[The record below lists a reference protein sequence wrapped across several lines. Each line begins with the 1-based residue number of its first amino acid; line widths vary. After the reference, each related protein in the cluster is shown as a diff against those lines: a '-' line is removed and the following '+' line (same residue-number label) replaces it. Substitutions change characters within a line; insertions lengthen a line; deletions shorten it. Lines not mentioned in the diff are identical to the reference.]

1 MLTVH
6 SFVVGYIIGVACG
19 ILACRQHLVIIL
31 FPSVDR
37 VCVRAVV
44 CVSVV
49 LCVCTLSGSVG
60 RRRAA
65 AGFVVRSKAVNLSR

>member
-37 VCVRAVV
+37 VCVRAVCV
-44 CVSVV
+44 CVCA
-49 LCVCTLSGSVG
+49 LCCTLSGSVG

>member
-37 VCVRAVV
+37 VCVRAV
-44 CVSVV
+44 
-49 LCVCTLSGSVG
+49 CVCLLFFVLHPVWISGTAPG
-60 RRRAA
+60 RCW
-65 AGFVVRSKAVNLSR
+65 VYSTQ

>member
-37 VCVRAVV
+37 VCV
-44 CVSVV
+44 CV
-49 LCVCTLSGSVG
+49 LCVCVCCSLCCTLSGSVG

>member
-31 FPSVDR
+31 FPSVDC
-37 VCVRAVV
+37 VCVRAVCV

-49 LCVCTLSGSVG
+49 LCVAPCLDQWDG
-60 RRRAA
+60 
-65 AGFVVRSKAVNLSR
+65 AGPLLGL